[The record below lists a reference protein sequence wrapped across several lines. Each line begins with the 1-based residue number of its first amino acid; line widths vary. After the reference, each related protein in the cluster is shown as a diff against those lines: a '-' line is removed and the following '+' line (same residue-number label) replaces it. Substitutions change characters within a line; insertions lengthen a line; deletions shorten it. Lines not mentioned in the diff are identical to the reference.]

1 MRRFFLSWVVN
12 IISFYIVSRLV
23 KGFHFQTFMSIFLT
37 SIALG
42 VVNAIIRPILI
53 FLSLPFM
60 LFTFGIFLFI
70 INGIMLEIVAY
81 LVPGFSIDSFF
92 TAIIGSLILSLISFL
107 ISLIVFPKRAKI

>member
-1 MRRFFLSWVVN
+1 MGRFFLSWAIN
-12 IISFYIVSRLV
+12 IVSFFIVSRFI

-37 SIALG
+37 SVVFGI
-42 VVNAIIRPILI
+42 VNAIIRPILI
-53 FLSLPFM
+53 LLSLPFM

-92 TAIIGSLILSLISFL
+92 AAIVGSLMLSLISFL
-107 ISLIVFPKRAKI
+107 ISLLVFPKRAKI